1 MAATIEG
8 LLSLVQ
14 AVSRWRG
21 TQLSPVR
28 RAEEPM
34 PAAFEH
40 KAGED
45 ACGIGAG
52 VDSDPV
58 LPYLGR
64 LCDAVPVD
72 YDLAVVAL
80 VVEEGLADPKDIL
93 VLLVVE
99 RDAGKDAGMDEK
111 IVALN
116 VPALKP
122 AQETH
127 VPRRRFGCEM
137 LAQAIEARAISSQ
150 GAEHADPV
158 ALQGRIAAVE
168 EPAQPHLRIL
178 EETQHE
184 LFVIALEA
192 NRLEPR
198 RRPFQQQL
206 DHFSGIRPTID
217 IIAEID
223 DAVAQRRRPA
233 RILGDTV
240 VEQAQKVHPPMD
252 VADGVDAPTGRHLGL
267 PRTDLGPRPR
277 AKEPGDHG
285 RVPNEVVNRCS
296 P

>member
-28 RAEEPM
+28 RAQEPM

-168 EPAQPHLRIL
+168 EPAQP
-178 EETQHE
+178 
-184 LFVIALEA
+184 
-192 NRLEPR
+192 
-198 RRPFQQQL
+198 QL

-240 VEQAQKVHPPMD
+240 VEQAQKVDPPMD